1 VVSTETVIRLRP
13 DADLARLLGGG
24 DAARVLG
31 AAPSAALKEA
41 IQSLADGD
49 VPESELTGRLAA
61 QDPGA
66 LMRLHLL
73 LRRLDGIGWLE
84 HAVLVDGRQLARLR
98 PVGRNPVSVP
108 ARLDPEREVRLS
120 GHARVRSSDGQLVAE
135 TPRGHCVVDLAPDGP
150 APMLLGALAG
160 WVRPRDEPPG
170 SAALPLLAAAGLL
183 ETRKEAAEPKL
194 WSPHDLWTH
203 ARARGTRL
211 SAAYGAT
218 FRGSGVTEPLPAV
231 PAARSGLRISLEVP
245 DLERIAAQDPPL
257 TRVIEDR
264 RSVRV
269 HDDEHPLT
277 LAQLS
282 ELLYRTARQRRLLKG
297 EHGQELSDRPYP
309 NGGAIYEQELYP
321 LVNNVDGLDPGL
333 WHYHA
338 GDHALEFVAA
348 PGQPTE
354 RLTSVAREA
363 ALMEADPQ
371 VLLVVA
377 ARFARVSWKY
387 ETIAYSLMLKHVG
400 VLYQTIYLVATAMG
414 LAVCGLGGGDAD
426 DFADASGLD
435 YLAEGSVGELVLG
448 SRTPEAR
455 S

>member
-1 VVSTETVIRLRP
+1 MSTETVIRLRP
-13 DADLARLLGGG
+13 DADLARLLEGG

-31 AAPSAALKEA
+31 AVPSAALKEA
-41 IQSLADGD
+41 VQSLADGD
-49 VPESELTGRLAA
+49 VPESELTVRLAA
-61 QDPGA
+61 EDPAA

-84 HAVLVDGRQLARLR
+84 HAVRVDGREIARLR

-108 ARLDPEREVRLS
+108 SRLDPGREVRLARD
-120 GHARVRSSDGQLVAE
+120 ARVRVSGGRLVAE
-135 TPRGHCVVDLAPDGP
+135 TPRGHCVVELAADPPGP
-150 APMLLGALAG
+150 LLLGALAD
-160 WVRPRDEPPG
+160 WVRPGDSPPG
-170 SAALPLLAAAGLL
+170 GAALPLLAAAGLL
-183 ETRKEAAEPKL
+183 ETRQQAAEPSL

-211 SAAYGAT
+211 SASYGAT
-218 FRGSGVTEPLPAV
+218 FHGADLGDPAPAV
-231 PAARSGLRISLEVP
+231 PAARTGLRITLEVP

-257 TRVIEDR
+257 TEVIEGR

-269 HDDEHPLT
+269 HDDEHPIT

-282 ELLYRTARQRRLLKG
+282 ELLYRTARQRRLLVG

-321 LVNNVDGLDPGL
+321 LVNNVDGLEPGL

-348 PGQPTE
+348 PGKPTA
-354 RLTSVAREA
+354 RLTEVAREA
-363 ALMEADPQ
+363 ALMTADPQ

-377 ARFARVSWKY
+377 ARFGRVSWKY

-426 DFADASGLD
+426 DFADATGLD
-435 YLAEGSVGELVLG
+435 YHTEGSVGELLLG
-448 SRTPEAR
+448 SRSPEAT